1 MIRSILNTDQSTP
14 TTVANFVVLMAVCYL
29 VSWSSAFGQQ
39 APPAQ
44 GTQLPWLPTQAPKSS
59 EEISDLVGGLTT
71 QDAGFEL
78 KLGEARFLY
87 LRKDLAEAGKPNP
100 VVAVA
105 DPRIVSFEILPNP
118 RLLRIWGLRPGT
130 TQFSIVD
137 GDGQTFSFRVLVVYD
152 LKSLQA
158 RLQQL
163 FPDTSIRLSQL
174 REHILVE
181 GQARSADQ
189 IESILSV
196 IRAYLTSAQAD
207 MAGRGS
213 RGGNDNRGN
222 APPADDNDANLPR
235 QLDDAQAANGGV
247 VADAEQG
254 QRGGAEGSPA
264 TPQLINLMHIP
275 GLQQIM
281 LKVQVAELNRSALR
295 EIGSDLLFSNGGTTL
310 ASQVGSAAQVLLPPD
325 SASIADAG
333 SLNSLLAV
341 GPTPATTG
349 FAIFEGIDMQVLF
362 RMLRRNSLLKILAE
376 PNLVAMNG
384 QKADF
389 LAGGE
394 FPVPISA
401 GGLSNVVVEWR
412 RFGVGLEFVPTIM
425 HGNVVRLKVKSEVS
439 SIDPSLGTTLVNG
452 GAPIPGLSSRKVE
465 TTVELKP
472 GKTLMLAG
480 LLQVSL
486 DASTQRIPYLGDA
499 PILGPLFRNTTGER
513 QEKELVLLVTP
524 MLVEAFD
531 EEETPPLPGADVN
544 SATDLEMFL
553 YGQIQRPQWLQE
565 TPESPATERAAI
577 ANYIRLEEEQ
587 ISGPFGHSR

>member
-1 MIRSILNTDQSTP
+1 M
-14 TTVANFVVLMAVCYL
+14 
-29 VSWSSAFGQQ
+29 
-39 APPAQ
+39 
-44 GTQLPWLPTQAPKSS
+44 
-59 EEISDLVGGLTT
+59 VGGLTT

-152 LKSLQA
+152 LKSLQV

-163 FPDTSIRLSQL
+163 FPDASIRLSQL
-174 REHILVE
+174 REHIIVE

-189 IESILSV
+189 IESILAV
-196 IRAYLTSAQAD
+196 LRAYLTSAQAD
-207 MAGRGS
+207 MGGRGATA
-213 RGGNDNRGN
+213 GTANRGN
-222 APPADDNDANLPR
+222 PPPAEEKDANLPQ
-235 QLDDAQAANGGV
+235 QLDDAQPANGAM

-254 QRGGAEGSPA
+254 QRGGVGGSPA

-281 LKVQVAELNRSALR
+281 LKVQVAELNRTALR

-333 SLNSLLAV
+333 SLNSLLVV

-376 PNLVAMNG
+376 PHLVAMNG
-384 QKADF
+384 QKANF

-401 GGLSNVVVEWR
+401 GGLGNIVVEWR
-412 RFGVGLEFVPTIM
+412 RFGVGLEFLPTIM
-425 HGNVVRLKVKSEVS
+425 HGNVIRLKVKSEVS

-499 PILGPLFRNTTGER
+499 PIIGPLFRNTTGKR

-524 MLVEAFD
+524 MLVEAID
-531 EEETPPLPGADVN
+531 EEETPSLPGANVN
-544 SATDLEMFL
+544 SATDLEML
-553 YGQIQRPQWLQE
+553 LHGQIQRPHWLPDH
-565 TPESPATERAAI
+565 PESAPSERAAI
-577 ANYIRLEEEQ
+577 ANYIRLEAEQ
-587 ISGPFGHSR
+587 VSGPFGYSR

>member
-1 MIRSILNTDQSTP
+1 MIRSNLNTGQSTP
-14 TTVANFVVLMAVCYL
+14 AQFVILVTVFYLML
-29 VSWSSAFGQQ
+29 WSSAFGQQ
-39 APPAQ
+39 PPPVG
-44 GTQLPWLPTQAPKSS
+44 GTQLPWLPTQAPKSA
-59 EEISDLVGGLTT
+59 EEISDLIGGLTT

-105 DPRIVSFEILPNP
+105 DPRIVAFEILPNP

-137 GDGQTFSFRVLVVYD
+137 GDGQTFSFRVVVLYD
-152 LKSLQA
+152 LKSLQI
-158 RLQQL
+158 RLQKL
-163 FPDTSIRLSQL
+163 FPDTSIQLSQL
-174 REHILVE
+174 REHIIVE

-189 IESILSV
+189 IESILAV
-196 IRAYLTSAQAD
+196 LRAYLASAQAD
-207 MAGRGS
+207 MGGRGATV
-213 RGGNDNRGN
+213 GTADRGN
-222 APPADDNDANLPR
+222 SPPAEEKDANLPQ
-235 QLDDAQAANGGV
+235 QLDDAQAANGAV

-281 LKVQVAELNRSALR
+281 LKVQVVELNRTALR

-325 SASIADAG
+325 SVSIADAG

-384 QKADF
+384 QKANF

-401 GGLSNVVVEWR
+401 GGLGNVVVEWR
-412 RFGVGLEFVPTIM
+412 RFGVGLEFIPTIM
-425 HGNVVRLKVKSEVS
+425 RGNVIRLKVKSEVS

-499 PILGPLFRNTTGER
+499 PIIGPLFRNTTGKR

-524 MLVEAFD
+524 MLVGAID
-531 EEETPPLPGADVN
+531 EEDTSPLPGADVN
-544 SATDLEMFL
+544 SATELEMFL
-553 YGQIQRPQWLQE
+553 YGQIQRPHGLQDH
-565 TPESPATERAAI
+565 PESAPSERAAI
-577 ANYIRLEEEQ
+577 ANYIRLEAEQ
-587 ISGPFGHSR
+587 VSGPFGHSR

>member
-1 MIRSILNTDQSTP
+1 MTRFTFIDGQPIRYKLIVGMI
-14 TTVANFVVLMAVCYL
+14 AMWLML
-29 VSWSSAFGQQ
+29 WSSAFGQQ
-39 APPAQ
+39 RPPLRR
-44 GTQLPWLPTQAPKSS
+44 GQLPWLPTRDPRSP
-59 EEISDLVGGLTT
+59 EEIRDLVNGLTT
-71 QDAGFEL
+71 QDAAFEL
-78 KLGEARFLY
+78 ILGEARFLY

-105 DPRIVSFEILPNP
+105 DPRVVSFEILPNP

-137 GDGQTFSFRVLVVYD
+137 SDGQTFSFRVVVVYD
-152 LKSLQA
+152 LKALEL
-158 RLQQL
+158 RLRRL
-163 FPDTSIRLSQL
+163 FPDASIRLSQL
-174 REHILVE
+174 REHIIVE

-189 IESILSV
+189 IESILGV
-196 IRAYLTSAQAD
+196 IRAYLASAQAD
-207 MAGRGS
+207 MAGTEATTTA
-213 RGGNDNRGN
+213 GNRPGN
-222 APPADDNDANLPR
+222 PPAEEEEPDLPQPLDN
-235 QLDDAQAANGGV
+235 AQAGNSAIVSEG
-247 VADAEQG
+247 EQG
-254 QRGGAEGSPA
+254 QRGGARGAPA

-295 EIGSDLLFSNGGTTL
+295 EIGSDLLFSSGGTTL

-325 SASIADAG
+325 SAFIADAG
-333 SLNSLLAV
+333 SLTSLLAV

-349 FAIFEGIDMQVLF
+349 IAIFEGIDMQVLF

-384 QKADF
+384 QKANF

-401 GGLSNVVVEWR
+401 GGLSNIVVEWR

-425 HGNVVRLKVKSEVS
+425 QGNVIRLKVKSEVS
-439 SIDPSLGTTLVNG
+439 SIDASLGTTLVNG
-452 GAPIPGLSSRKVE
+452 GDPIPGLSSRKVE

-486 DASTQRIPYLGDA
+486 DASTQRIPYLG
-499 PILGPLFRNTTGER
+499 
-513 QEKELVLLVTP
+513 
-524 MLVEAFD
+524 
-531 EEETPPLPGADVN
+531 
-544 SATDLEMFL
+544 
-553 YGQIQRPQWLQE
+553 
-565 TPESPATERAAI
+565 
-577 ANYIRLEEEQ
+577 
-587 ISGPFGHSR
+587 

>member
-1 MIRSILNTDQSTP
+1 MIRSNLNAGQSTS
-14 TTVANFVVLMAVCYL
+14 AQFVILATAFYLML
-29 VSWSSAFGQQ
+29 WSSAFGQQ
-39 APPAQ
+39 PPPVR

-137 GDGQTFSFRVLVVYD
+137 GDGQTFSFRVLVAYD
-152 LKSLQA
+152 LKSLQI

-163 FPDTSIRLSQL
+163 FPDASIQLSQL
-174 REHILVE
+174 REHIIVE

-196 IRAYLTSAQAD
+196 IRAYLASAQAN
-207 MAGRGS
+207 MGGRGATA
-213 RGGNDNRGN
+213 GTDNRGN
-222 APPADDNDANLPR
+222 SPPAEENEENLPL
-235 QLDDAQAANGGV
+235 QLDDAEAANVGV

-254 QRGGAEGSPA
+254 RRGGAEGSPA

-281 LKVQVAELNRSALR
+281 LKVQVVELNRSALR

-401 GGLSNVVVEWR
+401 GGLSNIVVEWR

-425 HGNVVRLKVKSEVS
+425 RGNIIRLKVKSEVS

-499 PILGPLFRNTTGER
+499 PIIGPLFRNTTGKR

-524 MLVEAFD
+524 MLVEAID
-531 EEETPPLPGADVN
+531 EEDIPSLPGANVN

-553 YGQIQRPQWLQE
+553 HGQIQRPHWLPDH
-565 TPESPATERAAI
+565 PESAPSERAAI
-577 ANYIRLEEEQ
+577 ASYIRLEEDQ
-587 ISGPFGHSR
+587 VSGPFGHSR